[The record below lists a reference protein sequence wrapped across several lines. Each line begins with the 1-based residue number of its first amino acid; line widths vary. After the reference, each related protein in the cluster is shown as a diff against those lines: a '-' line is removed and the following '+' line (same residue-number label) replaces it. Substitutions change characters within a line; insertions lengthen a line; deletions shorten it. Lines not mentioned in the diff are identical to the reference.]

1 MKYLNKTLLAAGVAA
16 ALPGGALAAGFGI
29 AEQSTSA
36 LGSAFAGAGALS
48 ENPSNQWYNP
58 ATLSRLEG
66 NQVSLSASQV
76 MIDTTFDDA
85 NTNQPGDF
93 EDVNSTIPSLYFSS
107 ALNDR
112 TTFGLGVNAP
122 FGTRLEYEDNW
133 GGDSYATTSDL
144 QSLNVNPSFAFEVT
158 STLQFGIGV
167 NYQKIEADL
176 DNDVSRLEGQDK
188 TLGWNT
194 GVLFEPADGQ
204 RFGLSYRSK
213 IDYEVNGDITFK
225 LPAPLGDQKR
235 PAKTNVTVPET
246 WNLSY
251 AGDVGEQ
258 SQVLFSA
265 QHREWS
271 RLDSLVVNWDRSNP
285 PTIPPSP
292 TGPSNPVTEE
302 FGWDDS
308 QRYSLG
314 FRHTLNNDT
323 VLRAGYAH
331 ETTTQDDPEMRS
343 ARVPDNNRDWLTLG
357 ATFNPVE
364 RMSIDVG
371 YAHILV
377 DDADID
383 RNEDP
388 DGDGTNEPLQGTYEL
403 TANVVSAQLNYKF

>member
-1 MKYLNKTLLAAGVAA
+1 MKYLSKTLLAAGVAA
-16 ALPGGALAAGFGI
+16 ALPSSALAAGFGV

-66 NQVSLSASQV
+66 TQASLSASQV
-76 MIDTTFDDA
+76 MIDTTFKSDVG
-85 NTNQPGDF
+85 NPSGDF
-93 EDVNSTIPSLYFSS
+93 EDVNSAVPSLYFSS

-122 FGTRLEYEDNW
+122 FGTKLEYEDNW
-133 GGDSYATTSDL
+133 GGDNYATESDL
-144 QSLNVNPSFAFEVT
+144 QSLNVNPSFSFDVT
-158 STLQFGIGV
+158 SSVQFGIGL

-176 DNDVSRLEGQDK
+176 DNDVSRLEGKDK
-188 TLGWNT
+188 ALGWNT

-225 LPAPLGDQKR
+225 LPAPAGDQKR
-235 PAKTNVTVPET
+235 PAETNITVPET

-271 RLDSLVVNWDRSNP
+271 RLDSLIVNWGPDNLPSPLAPSNP
-285 PTIPPSP
+285 PNS
-292 TGPSNPVTEE
+292 PVTED
-302 FGWDDS
+302 FDWDNS

-314 FRHTLNNDT
+314 FRHTLNGGT

-331 ETTTQDDPEMRS
+331 ETSTQESAENRS
-343 ARVPDNNRDWLTLG
+343 ARVPDNDRDWFTLG
-357 ATFNPVE
+357 GTFNPVE
-364 RMSIDVG
+364 RMSIDLG
-371 YAHILV
+371 YAHVMV

-383 RNEDP
+383 HTDR
-388 DGDGTNEPLQGTYEL
+388 GPLQGTYEL
-403 TANVVSAQLNYKF
+403 TANIVSAQLNYKF

>member
-66 NQVSLSASQV
+66 SQVSLSASQV

-85 NTNQPGDF
+85 NTNRPGDF
-93 EDVNSTIPSLYFSS
+93 EDVNSTVPSLYFSS

-122 FGTRLEYEDNW
+122 FGTKLEYENNW
-133 GGDSYATTSDL
+133 GGDNYATTSDL
-144 QSLNVNPSFAFEVT
+144 QSLNVNPSFAFEIT
-158 STLQFGIGV
+158 STVQFGIGV

-176 DNDVSRLEGQDK
+176 DNDLSRLEGQDK

-213 IDYEVNGDITFK
+213 ISYDINGDLTAKTAPGQPKI
-225 LPAPLGDQKR
+225 PAE
-235 PAKTNVTVPET
+235 TNVTVPET
-246 WNLSY
+246 WNLSW

-271 RLDSLVVNWDRSNP
+271 RLDKLRVQPAMGPTP
-285 PTIPPSP
+285 PP
-292 TGPSNPVTEE
+292 EE
-302 FGWDDS
+302 FDWDDS

-343 ARVPDNNRDWLTLG
+343 ARVPDNDRDWLTLG

-371 YAHILV
+371 YAHVLV

-383 RNEDP
+383 R
-388 DGDGTNEPLQGTYEL
+388 EPEPSQGLPGLEGTYEL

>member
-1 MKYLNKTLLAAGVAA
+1 MKYYHKTLLAAGVAA
-16 ALPGGALAAGFGI
+16 ALPTGALAAGFGV

-58 ATLSRLEG
+58 ATLSRLDG
-66 NQVSLSASQV
+66 TQASLSASQV

-85 NTNQPGDF
+85 NTSRPGDF
-93 EDVNSTIPSLYFSS
+93 EDVNATIPSLYFSS

-122 FGTRLEYEDNW
+122 FGTLLEYEDSW
-133 GGDSYATTSDL
+133 GGDSYATKSDF

-158 STLQFGIGV
+158 STMQFGIGL

-176 DNDVSRLEGQDK
+176 DNAVSRLEGKDK
-188 TLGWNT
+188 GLGWNT

-204 RFGLSYRSK
+204 RLGLSYRSK
-213 IDYEVNGDITFK
+213 IDYNLKGDVTDKTRRGQPTI
-225 LPAPLGDQKR
+225 PAS
-235 PAKTNVTVPET
+235 ANFTTPET

-251 AGDVGEQ
+251 AGDVSEQ
-258 SQVLFSA
+258 SQILFSA

-271 RLDSLVVNWDRSNP
+271 RLDALIVRP
-285 PTIPPSP
+285 ALGGTR
-292 TGPSNPVTEE
+292 TEE
-302 FGWDDS
+302 FDWDDS

-314 FRHTLNNDT
+314 FRHTLNSGT

-331 ETTTQDDPEMRS
+331 ETSTQDSAQNRS
-343 ARVPDNNRDWLTLG
+343 ARVPDNDRDWFTLG
-357 ATFNPVE
+357 ATLTPVE
-364 RMSIDVG
+364 NMSVDLS
-371 YAHILV
+371 YAHVMV

-383 RNEDP
+383 LP
-388 DGDGTNEPLQGTYEL
+388 AEPSLGRPGLEGTYEL
-403 TANVVSAQLNYKF
+403 TANIVSAQLNYKF